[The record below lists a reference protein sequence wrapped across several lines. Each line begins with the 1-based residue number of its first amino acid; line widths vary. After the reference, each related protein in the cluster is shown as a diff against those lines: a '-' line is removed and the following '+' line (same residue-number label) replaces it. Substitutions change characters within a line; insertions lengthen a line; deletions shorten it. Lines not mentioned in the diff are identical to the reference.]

1 MKKELTYLF
10 FIFLTAYSCL
20 DTPDMTVGPVNLR
33 DKPYVVSGASAS
45 SPSGG
50 VLSFPGEV
58 LSVGKADKIF
68 EKGFYWG
75 FDPGNLTDSVMVESS
90 DIQPG
95 TFSGTLSNVRG
106 DTTIY
111 WRAFARNDFG
121 IDTGAIRSFSTPH
134 IFIPGDNF
142 RAPIRMYFTSF
153 TLGNNLYVTCGSD
166 KTLFSDIKRYDTN
179 TNQWWYDLPDFP
191 GDPRRYPVAF
201 TIDDSL
207 AYVGTGQGPGPQI
220 TYGDFYVFNG
230 NTQKWDTEAI
240 QTPAEMPRYGAV
252 AFSLKNKGYVV
263 GGNTGYVSLND
274 VWEYSITN
282 NIGSWE
288 KKNNFPEPFSEGISF
303 CNNGRAFAG
312 FGGNGTDS
320 TLWEYNSV
328 NDSWNKIIFANSPTY
343 PQGGQAK
350 FFSGVMVGSK
360 IYLLDGAKII
370 WELDLATKA
379 FRQKSALPPKFL
391 PPLNDQYMFSLGNV
405 IYIGLGGTDLFYRYN
420 PLWDN

>member
-20 DTPDMTVGPVNLR
+20 DTPDMTVGPANLR
-33 DKPYVVSGASAS
+33 DKPWVVSGASAF

-68 EKGFYWG
+68 ERGFYWG
-75 FDPGNLTDSVMVESS
+75 FDPGNLTDSVMVESA

-95 TFSGTLSNVRG
+95 AFSGTLSNVRG

-121 IDTGAIRSFSTPH
+121 IDTGAIRSTPTPP
-134 IFIPGDNF
+134 IFETGENF
-142 RAPIRMYFTSF
+142 RALIRLYFASF
-153 TLGNNLYVTCGSD
+153 TLGNNLYVTCGYN
-166 KTLFSDIKRYDTN
+166 TALFSDIKRYDTN
-179 TNQWWYDLPDFP
+179 HWWYDLPDFP
-191 GDPRRYPVAF
+191 GAARRYPVAF
-201 TIDDSL
+201 TINDSL
-207 AYVGTGQGPGPQI
+207 AFVGTGQGPGLHI
-220 TYGDFYVFNG
+220 IFGDFYVFNG
-230 NTQKWDTEAI
+230 NTQKWNTEAI
-240 QTPAEMPRYGAV
+240 QTPAEMPRYRAV
-252 AFSLKNKGYVV
+252 AFNLNNKGYVV
-263 GGNTGYVSLND
+263 GGYDGNVSLND

-282 NIGSWE
+282 NTGSWK
-288 KKNNFPEPFSEGISF
+288 KKNNFPELFSDGISF

-312 FGGNGTDS
+312 FGDNVETDS
-320 TLWEYNSV
+320 TLWEYNSM
-328 NDSWNKIIFANSPTY
+328 NDSWNKIEFANSPTY
-343 PQGGQAK
+343 LQGGRAK
-350 FFSGVMVGSK
+350 FLSGVMTGGK
-360 IYLLDGAKII
+360 IYLLDETKII

-379 FRQKSALPPKFL
+379 FKQKSALPLEFL
-391 PPLNDQYMFSLGNV
+391 PLNDQYMFSLGNV